1 MTAVEE
7 QEDVAILEVL
17 RRDELLEDEEEALGP
32 AEDVVL
38 LRKMLRTRVS
48 GDMGLLDDG
57 L

>member
-17 RRDELLEDEEEALGP
+17 RRDELLEDEEEALGGG
-32 AEDVVL
+32 EDVVL
-38 LRKMLRTRVS
+38 LRKMLRIRVS
-48 GDMGLLDDG
+48 GIMGLLDDG